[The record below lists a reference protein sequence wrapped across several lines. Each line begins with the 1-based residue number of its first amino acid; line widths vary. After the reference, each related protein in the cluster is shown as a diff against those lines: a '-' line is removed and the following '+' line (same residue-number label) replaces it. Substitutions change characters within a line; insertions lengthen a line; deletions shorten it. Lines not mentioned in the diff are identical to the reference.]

1 MLQWMKNRPDSES
14 ELLEHVQPL
23 GDAPPVEEAAG
34 EAGEELGQP
43 ADPPRLVRARRSAPK
58 DNNNSYN

>member
-1 MLQWMKNRPDSES
+1 MLQWMKNRPDSKS

-34 EAGEELGQP
+34 EAGEERGQA

-58 DNNNSYN
+58 DKDNSYN